1 MLKRTVMSYYYD
13 DDDVNFTRKM
23 CVSIVCWLF
32 DGVSRSLLYDRAVS
46 VIQCIESYYT
56 HEIVCFLHVN
66 VSWSIRT

>member
-32 DGVSRSLLYDRAVS
+32 DGVSRSLLYDRAS
-46 VIQCIESYYT
+46 LSFNALNRTT
-56 HEIVCFLHVN
+56 HMK
-66 VSWSIRT
+66 